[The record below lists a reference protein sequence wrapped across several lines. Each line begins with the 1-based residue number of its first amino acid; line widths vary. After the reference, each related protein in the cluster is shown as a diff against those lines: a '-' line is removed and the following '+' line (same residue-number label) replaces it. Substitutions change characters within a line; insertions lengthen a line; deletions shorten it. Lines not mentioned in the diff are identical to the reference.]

1 MFKLDENFTSS
12 NLSKAV
18 YQAEQ
23 NYRIQNN
30 DFLKVD
36 VFTNKGERIIDPN
49 FELRINV
56 NQLGGQGQ
64 QEFVYLVQDDGYCK
78 LPIIGK
84 IFLRDMT
91 IDEAERLLE
100 EKYNEFYKDSFVK
113 LQFRNKRV
121 ILLGALGGQVLSLTN
136 ENMSLAEVLALS
148 GGVQLGAKAQNIKI
162 LRGDMNNPEV
172 YAIDL
177 STIHGMR
184 ESAIRIHPGDIIY
197 VEPWRRVWLES
208 IRDIAPVLSLVT
220 SILTLA
226 IVLQNI
232 NP

>member
-100 EKYNEFYKDSFVK
+100 EKDNEFYKDSFVK